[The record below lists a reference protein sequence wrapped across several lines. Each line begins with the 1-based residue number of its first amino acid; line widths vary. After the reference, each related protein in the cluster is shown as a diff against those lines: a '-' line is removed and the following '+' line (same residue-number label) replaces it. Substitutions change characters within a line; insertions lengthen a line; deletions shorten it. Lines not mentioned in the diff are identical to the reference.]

1 MNEWELSELIGDLP
15 DDMITEAYAPHR
27 KHQIIY
33 ILSAAAACFVAVIA
47 AVIYPKLRMQTPE
60 TVSEPETIPAVYT
73 ETTVFSETASYS
85 ETQLSSVDET
95 VTERSASSVSV
106 TVTYSSDSAEILPE
120 LTTSVSETMLSALT
134 ETTVFRTTNTTTAKT
149 ASETALLTMVE
160 TVSKTVTQTKKTT
173 AVLTESSL
181 ITSET
186 VHSETTVPEGAK
198 PKEVTFPIWK
208 GRIEHPESVP
218 VDPKPMISGRF
229 NLCPVDADDYLRVRF
244 GIPAEYDLTQHQC
257 LLVTLDAFMY
267 QDAAIV
273 SGEWSN
279 DCLHLKIACL
289 PDTHH
294 DKSVIHFALP
304 IPDNMTIE
312 PNQCSAEYVAMTD
325 QTEYQALLTES
336 LTIEINEEE

>member
-1 MNEWELSELIGDLP
+1 MNEWELSELIGELP
-15 DDMITEAYAPHR
+15 DDMIMDAYAPRRTHR
-27 KHQIIY
+27 IIY
-33 ILSAAAACFVAVIA
+33 ILSVAAACFAAVIA
-47 AVIYPKLRMQTPE
+47 AVVYPMLRMQTPG
-60 TVSEPETIPAVYT
+60 TIPEPDTRPAAYT
-73 ETTVFSETASYS
+73 ETTVFAETTPYS
-85 ETQLSSVDET
+85 ETQTSFESET
-95 VTERSASSVSV
+95 VTERSASSV
-106 TVTYSSDSAEILPE
+106 TAIQSSERAEVLPE
-120 LTTSVSETMLSALT
+120 LTTTVSETMLSAST
-134 ETTVFRTTNTTTAKT
+134 ETTVFRTTNTTITKT

-186 VHSETTVPEGAK
+186 VHSETTVPEVAK

-218 VDPKPMISGRF
+218 VDHKPMISGRF
-229 NLCPVDADDYLRVRF
+229 NLCPADADNYLRETY
-244 GIPAEYDLTQHQC
+244 GIPAEYDFAHHSC
-257 LLVTLDAFMY
+257 LLITLDAFMY

-294 DKSVIHFALP
+294 DNSVIHFALP
-304 IPDNMTIE
+304 IPDNMAIE

-325 QTEYQALLTES
+325 LTEYQALLTES
-336 LTIEINEEE
+336 LTIEIKEEE

>member
-15 DDMITEAYAPHR
+15 DDMIMDAYAPR
-27 KHQIIY
+27 RTHQMKY
-33 ILSAAAACFVAVIA
+33 ILSAASACFAAVIA
-47 AVIYPKLRMQTPE
+47 AVVYPMLRMQTPE
-60 TVSEPETIPAVYT
+60 TIPEPETRPAAFT
-73 ETTVFSETASYS
+73 ETIVITEATPYS
-85 ETQLSSVDET
+85 ETQTSFESET
-95 VTERSASSVSV
+95 DTKRSASSV
-106 TVTYSSDSAEILPE
+106 TETHSSERAEVFPE
-120 LTTSVSETMLSALT
+120 LTTTVSETMLSAST
-134 ETTVFRTTNTTTAKT
+134 ETTTFLTANTTTAQPV
-149 ASETALLTMVE
+149 SETVLLTMVE
-160 TVSKTVTQTKKTT
+160 TVSKTEPKTKKTT

-181 ITSET
+181 ITSEP

-229 NLCPVDADDYLRVRF
+229 NLCPVDADDYLRVIF

-257 LLVTLDAFMY
+257 LLVTLDTFMY

-294 DKSVIHFALP
+294 DNSVIHFALP

-336 LTIEINEEE
+336 LAIEIKEEE